1 MQRRELPRPATRHIS
16 RRLRQLLLVLQQ
28 KIENIFHQSTTT
40 LCEAVEVQIASAIV
54 SLDREERDRL
64 LLPEEDVVEIFLNES
79 ERQIN
84 KFSWVS

>member
-1 MQRRELPRPATRHIS
+1 MQRRELSRPATRRVS

-28 KIENIFHQSTTT
+28 KIENIFHRSVFQ
-40 LCEAVEVQIASAIV
+40 LCEAAEIQVASAIV

-84 KFSWVS
+84 KLSWVS

>member
-1 MQRRELPRPATRHIS
+1 MQRRELSRPATRRVS

-28 KIENIFHQSTTT
+28 KIENIFHRSVFQ
-40 LCEAVEVQIASAIV
+40 LCEAAETQVASAII

-84 KFSWVS
+84 KLSWVS